1 MAMFEDIEKAN
12 KELDRLRKAYN
23 DLTGKEAPIF
33 DVNNIKDANA
43 AVETMNKSLAQTRR
57 EIDKLEG
64 GFVGIQ
70 QEIKG
75 ILDELTKTK
84 NPTQSITKELGIQER
99 ITRKL
104 KDDQLGISKL
114 SMKELQTLKS
124 KQQSSQEQVKL
135 ETKRL
140 SDHVK
145 INLENK
151 EEVDTRIEQLRKGTD
166 KQKQMAEILSMSL
179 DEENV
184 QKRLNDEIDK
194 RIAKEKVLN
203 DALGISGG
211 LLKGVKGSLDALGLG
226 GLASVLNLEEAQKEM
241 EKVADEVTKG
251 GTEAAGFSGKLKIM
265 SAGSAALGKG
275 LMKAFTDPA
284 TVMVALTKG
293 LMDAFKHL
301 DEDTGNIAK
310 NMNMSYTEALKV
322 TGELKSQAKASGDV
336 FVTTAGMTE
345 TMLAVNDALGISVQL
360 TGDQAAEF
368 TSLREQAGLTNEE
381 LIGINALSATTG
393 KGMKEITGEVM
404 AQARLKG
411 QELGVALNEK
421 EILKEIGKVSAAT
434 TLSFGKNPGLIAEA
448 VAATKAL
455 GLEMGQVEG
464 IADSLLDFEGGI
476 AKEMEAELLLGKNLN
491 LEKARQAALDNDLVT
506 LAEEIAKNVGDSAD
520 FAEMNRI
527 QQDALAA
534 SVGMSREELG
544 KMLFNQE
551 QLVGLSAE
559 ETAIREKQI
568 NDLEAKGL
576 SQAEIKE
583 ELANTSIAQL
593 EEQASISDKMNASMD
608 KLKEAFG
615 SIAIIAM
622 PFFNGMASAAAAL
635 AEMPVVAGIL
645 VGVLGSLAAMAAVLA
660 ISSMVQAVGA
670 IFTSF
675 GAIPFGLGVPAA
687 IGTVLA
693 LGGLIGGVVAAIPKG
708 DDVIMPGSSGGGY
721 GGRMLKGP
729 EGVISL
735 NNKDTVIAGT
745 NLFPKG
751 DDVMS
756 APAGAISMGGN
767 SGASDKTNQL
777 LTQMVGFQKKQPGF
791 SRVSLYEVQ

>member
-1 MAMFEDIEKAN
+1 MAMFEDIQKAN

-33 DVNNIKDANA
+33 DVKNIEQANA
-43 AVETMNKSLAQTRR
+43 AVETMNKSLKQTRR
-57 EIDKLEG
+57 EIDDLENGFG
-64 GFVGIQ
+64 GVYDQ
-70 QEIKG
+70 IKG
-75 ILDELTKTK
+75 ILAELDKGATPTK
-84 NPTQSITKELGIQER
+84 SITKEFRSQER
-99 ITRKL
+99 IVRKL
-104 KDDQLGISKL
+104 KDDQLGINKL
-114 SMKELQTLKS
+114 SLKELKTLQS
-124 KQQSSQEQVKL
+124 KQKSSSEEITTNAKRIIASQNLGNLNGTALDLKL
-135 ETKRL
+135 KQLEADGKITEEGAAMVRGYKEGFSVLKETDALIEARIK
-140 SDHVK
+140 
-145 INLENK
+145 K
-151 EEVDTRIEQLRKGTD
+151 EEV
-166 KQKQMAEILSMSL
+166 
-179 DEENV
+179 
-184 QKRLNDEIDK
+184 LN
-194 RIAKEKVLN
+194 N
-203 DALGISGG
+203 ALGISGN
-211 LLKGVKGSLDALGLG
+211 LLKGVKGSLNALGLG
-226 GLASVLNLEEAQKEM
+226 GLAGVLNLEEAQKEM
-241 EKVADEVTKG
+241 EKVAEEVTKG

-708 DDVIMPGSSGGGY
+708 DDVVMPGSSGGGY

>member
-1 MAMFEDIEKAN
+1 MAMFDDIQKAN
-12 KELDRLRKAYN
+12 KELERLKKDYF
-23 DLTGKEAPIF
+23 DLTGKTAPLF
-33 DVNNIKDANA
+33 KVNNIKDANA

-57 EIDKLEG
+57 EIEELDRGFG
-64 GFVGIQ
+64 GIAE
-70 QEIKG
+70 EIG
-75 ILDELTKTK
+75 NILTELGKANTPIKESTK
-84 NPTQSITKELGIQER
+84 QLGIQEK
-99 ITRKL
+99 IARKL
-104 KDDQLGISKL
+104 RDDQAGINKL
-114 SMKELQTLKS
+114 SLKELEALKS
-124 KQQSSQEQVKL
+124 KQASSQDIIKSKSDQLLKDAGL
-135 ETKRL
+135 ENSSKKQIENEIKRL
-140 SDHVK
+140 A
-145 INLENK
+145 NGT
-151 EEVDTRIEQLRKGTD
+151 EEEK
-166 KQKQMAEILSMSL
+166 KKAEILALSQ
-179 DEENV
+179 DENNV
-184 QKRLNDEIDK
+184 QNRLGKQIQDRID
-194 RIAKEKVLN
+194 KEKVLN

-708 DDVIMPGSSGGGY
+708 DDVVMPGSSGGGY

>member
-1 MAMFEDIEKAN
+1 MAMFEDIQKAN
-12 KELDRLRKAYN
+12 KELDRLRKVYN

-33 DVNNIKDANA
+33 DVKNIEQANA
-43 AVETMNKSLAQTRR
+43 AVETMNKSLKQTQR
-57 EIDKLEG
+57 EIADLENGFG
-64 GFVGIQ
+64 GVYDQ
-70 QEIKG
+70 IKG
-75 ILDELTKTK
+75 ILAELDKGATPTK
-84 NPTQSITKELGIQER
+84 SITKEFRSQER
-99 ITRKL
+99 IVRKL
-104 KDDQLGISKL
+104 KDDQLGINKL
-114 SMKELQTLKS
+114 SLKELKTLQS
-124 KQQSSQEQVKL
+124 KQKSSSEEITTNAKRIIASQNLGNLNGTALDLKL
-135 ETKRL
+135 KQLQADEKITEEGAAMVRGYKEGFSVLKETDALIEARIK
-140 SDHVK
+140 
-145 INLENK
+145 K
-151 EEVDTRIEQLRKGTD
+151 EEV
-166 KQKQMAEILSMSL
+166 
-179 DEENV
+179 
-184 QKRLNDEIDK
+184 LN
-194 RIAKEKVLN
+194 N
-203 DALGISGG
+203 ALGISGN
-211 LLKGVKGSLDALGLG
+211 LLKGVKGSLNALGLG
-226 GLASVLNLEEAQKEM
+226 GLAGVLNLEEAQKEM
-241 EKVADEVTKG
+241 EKVAEEVTKG

-708 DDVIMPGSSGGGY
+708 DDVVMPGSSGGGY

>member
-1 MAMFEDIEKAN
+1 MAMFEDIQKAN

-455 GLEMGQVEG
+455 GLEMGQVES
-464 IADSLLDFEGGI
+464 IADSLLNFEQSI
-476 AKEMEAELLLGKNLN
+476 ANEMEAELLLGKNLN
-491 LEKARQAALDNDLVT
+491 LEKARQAAMDNDLVT
-506 LAEEIAKNVGDSAD
+506 LAEEIAKNVGDSAE

-527 QQDALAA
+527 QQDAAA
-534 SVGMSREELG
+534 AAVGMNREELA
-544 KMLFNQE
+544 KMLFTQE

-559 ETAIREKQI
+559 ETALREKQI

-583 ELANTSIAQL
+583 ELANTSLAQL
-593 EEQASISDKMNASMD
+593 EEQASISDRMNASME
-608 KLKEAFG
+608 KLNEAFG
-615 SIAIIAM
+615 SIAITVM
-622 PFFNGMASAAAAL
+622 PFFSGMASAAAAL
-635 AEMPVVAGIL
+635 AEMPIVAGIL
-645 VGVLGSLAAMAAVLA
+645 VGVLGGLAAMSAVVA
-660 ISSMVQAVGA
+660 ISNTIAAATA
-670 IFTSF
+670 IMGSF
-675 GAIPFGLGVPAA
+675 AKIPFGIGIPLGFAA
-687 IGTVLA
+687 I
-693 LGGLIGGVVAAIPKG
+693 GGLIGIISSLKSTAKA
-708 DDVIMPGSSGGGY
+708 DDLVSPGGSGGGY
-721 GGRMLKGP
+721 GSRMLKGP

-745 NLFPKG
+745 NLFSKG

-756 APAGAISMGGN
+756 APAGAIALGN
-767 SGASDKTNQL
+767 QDSGKADRTNQL